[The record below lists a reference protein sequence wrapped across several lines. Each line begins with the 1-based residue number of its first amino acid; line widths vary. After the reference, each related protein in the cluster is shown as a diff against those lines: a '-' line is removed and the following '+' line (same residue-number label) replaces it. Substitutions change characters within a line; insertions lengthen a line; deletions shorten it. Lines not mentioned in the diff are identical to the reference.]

1 MMSLPLLPLMVS
13 LDTSFQAFW
22 TGGNVSIFG
31 WERGGLVIYEVGS
44 YVNLLICVELVA
56 SCCACGA
63 TLSFHVFNLVIVLKD
78 QISR

>member
-1 MMSLPLLPLMVS
+1 MMSLLLLPLTVS
-13 LDTSFQAFW
+13 LDTSFHAFW
-22 TGGNVSIFG
+22 TDDKASVFG
-31 WERGGLVIYEVGS
+31 WERGELVICEIGS

-63 TLSFHVFNLVIVLKD
+63 SLSFHVFNIVIVLKD